1 MPLPIVASTTI
12 PLVLPDDSSYATV
25 VVDFSVPSQIT
36 RITHQRFVRDGTT
49 ALVHLWKPNPI
60 KEPSLVV
67 AKAIMVPSFSFDML
81 HSGSSKYLLTDLE
94 IELQLLETLKLDVPV
109 ELELKLLEKL
119 KLDVPLVLKSPL
131 ISFGET
137 DGLFLVA
144 ELPLLTNELTD
155 VRAKLLPIP
164 RSLYRKIYD
173 KCSNGTSMANVE

>member
-1 MPLPIVASTTI
+1 MPLPIIASTSLPI
-12 PLVLPDDSSYATV
+12 VLPDDTSYATV

-36 RITHQRFVRDGTT
+36 RITHQRFVQ
-49 ALVHLWKPNPI
+49 
-60 KEPSLVV
+60 PSLVV

-109 ELELKLLEKL
+109 ELELKLLENL